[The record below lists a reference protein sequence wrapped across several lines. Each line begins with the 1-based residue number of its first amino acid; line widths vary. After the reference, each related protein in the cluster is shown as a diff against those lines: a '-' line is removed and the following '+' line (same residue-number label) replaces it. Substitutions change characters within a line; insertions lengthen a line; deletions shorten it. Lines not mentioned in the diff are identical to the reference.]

1 MVTPGCPDTRASLA
15 DVDNFLASGL
25 PWSAGAGPASRV
37 PLQRVGVVILRIM
50 FVPIDLLFFGIAVYG
65 GWLLSIRRISRLDL
79 SVLAT

>member
-1 MVTPGCPDTRASLA
+1 MWITFSPVAVHTAGRD
-15 DVDNFLASGL
+15 L
-25 PWSAGAGPASRV
+25 PWSARAGPAARV
-37 PLQRVGVVILRIM
+37 RLHRVGVVILRIM

>member
-1 MVTPGCPDTRASLA
+1 MWITFSL
-15 DVDNFLASGL
+15 LAVHAAGRDL